1 MGPQEGRLNPRNR
14 AALRV
19 RHTHA
24 QRGTGAGPGAL
35 RIRNLHP
42 RRRLPALAALLRGA
56 RGAAFA
62 LAALALGVPGEAEA
76 QDVLFVSN
84 LNQGQDSN
92 SSDTRDRAQRFTT
105 GSNPAGYTL
114 TSVEIKSEDAES
126 DDATVS
132 ICTVDESGYPTPSCT
147 PLTAP
152 SSFAAGIVVFSAPN
166 DHSLGANTSYTLVI
180 GSPGEQ
186 TLRLDAT
193 RSADQDSAE
202 TRREA
207 GLPDPAAAA
216 FEVRLT
222 GPDHPVL
229 VAVEPVSSPAS
240 VDDGVTPA
248 QSVYGEEETVEIA
261 LRFDE
266 PVTVTGAPPLALS
279 IGTETGTAT

>member
-1 MGPQEGRLNPRNR
+1 MHGRRERLSDPVLHASDGPKR
-14 AALRV
+14 
-19 RHTHA
+19 
-24 QRGTGAGPGAL
+24 
-35 RIRNLHP
+35 
-42 RRRLPALAALLRGA
+42 
-56 RGAAFA
+56 
-62 LAALALGVPGEAEA
+62 
-76 QDVLFVSN
+76 
-84 LNQGQDSN
+84 
-92 SSDTRDRAQRFTT
+92 
-105 GSNPAGYTL
+105 
-114 TSVEIKSEDAES
+114 
-126 DDATVS
+126 
-132 ICTVDESGYPTPSCT
+132 
-147 PLTAP
+147 
-152 SSFAAGIVVFSAPN
+152 FAAGIVVFSAPN
-166 DHSLGANTSYTLVI
+166 DHSLGANTSYTLVF

-266 PVTVTGAPPLALS
+266 PVTVTGAPTLALS
-279 IGTETGTAT
+279 IGTETRTATYAPGPRTLVFAYAVVEADADADGIDVGRVADAVTLGAGVSIVSVRSGLDAAYGELDPEPFADHPVNGGCRIGHCRRCPCAARRSARRTGRSR